1 MDLSDL
7 NYFFSIKSNIYKFSI
22 LYFNK
27 LKLKSLAFYKF
38 LKINNQQIFRFIV
51 SGVIASIL
59 NFISYRSL
67 YLIFNNILFA
77 SIFGYYLGILVSFI
91 FAKSWVFKNSNA
103 QPLVKS
109 LSLFSLIYFLG
120 GIEMSLV
127 ILFINQLIDN
137 YKIAWLFGAL
147 IGSINNYLGSKY
159 LTFKK

>member
-1 MDLSDL
+1 M
-7 NYFFSIKSNIYKFSI
+7 
-22 LYFNK
+22 LYLNK
-27 LKLKSLAFYKF
+27 LKLKSLALHKF
-38 LKINNQQIFRFIV
+38 LKINNQQVLRFIV

-59 NFISYRSL
+59 NFLSYRSL

-77 SIFGYYLGILVSFI
+77 SIAGYCIGILVSFI
-91 FAKSWVFKNSNA
+91 FAKLWVFKNSA
-103 QPLVKS
+103 SHPIVKS
-109 LSLFSLIYFLG
+109 FSLFCLIYLFG

-159 LTFKK
+159 LLFKK

>member
-1 MDLSDL
+1 MYL
-7 NYFFSIKSNIYKFSI
+7 
-22 LYFNK
+22 NK

-38 LKINNQQIFRFIV
+38 LKINNQQILRFIF
-51 SGVIASIL
+51 SGLIASII

-67 YLIFNNILFA
+67 YLLFNNILFA
-77 SIFGYYLGILVSFI
+77 SISGYCIGIIISFI
-91 FAKSWVFKNSNA
+91 FAKLWVFKNSNG

-109 LSLFSLIYFLG
+109 FSLFCLIYFLG

-137 YKIAWLFGAL
+137 YKIAWLFGAV

-159 LTFKK
+159 LSFKE

>member
-1 MDLSDL
+1 M
-7 NYFFSIKSNIYKFSI
+7 
-22 LYFNK
+22 
-27 LKLKSLAFYKF
+27 
-38 LKINNQQIFRFIV
+38 KINNQQILRFIV

-77 SIFGYYLGILVSFI
+77 SISGYCLGILVSFI
-91 FAKSWVFKNSNA
+91 FAKSWVFKNSNS
-103 QPLVKS
+103 QPLIKS

-120 GIEMSLV
+120 GILMSLV
-127 ILFINQLIDN
+127 ILFMNQLIDN